1 MYMYL
6 ILVYHFVICVILNYH
21 VPLSLFIFIS
31 FFCPSSM
38 AASLPFPTVSLSFSS
53 FSYIQSSSSA
63 TGQYI
68 CIFINVVHVQ
78 HCVMPMYKN
87 MHVCFKFVH
96 FYYYFIFYYFCVVSY
111 AVHSSLM
118 LTWVLVLLLL
128 SISYSSSYNLLF
140 SLNSVTPTQ

>member
-1 MYMYL
+1 MYIYL
-6 ILVYHFVICVILNYH
+6 ILVYQFVICVILNYH
-21 VPLSLFIFIS
+21 IPLFIFIS

-68 CIFINVVHVQ
+68 CNFINHVLY
-78 HCVMPMYKN
+78 MYN
-87 MHVCFKFVH
+87 TVSYPCTENIHACFKFVH

-140 SLNSVTPTQ
+140 SLNSVTLTQ